1 MFESCLPGFE
11 PQFGPLLGP
20 GNSGKP
26 FNLFHKPRIIC
37 VSAKA
42 TGGTAGLIKVEGL
55 FVSGKLQMLCEF
67 YSVLPASFTSSQ
79 KAEGWEG
86 AAPDQKSPEL
96 GG

>member
-26 FNLFHKPRIIC
+26 FNLFHKPRIKC

-67 YSVLPASFTSSQ
+67 YSVLPASLTFFT
-79 KAEGWEG
+79 
-86 AAPDQKSPEL
+86 KS
-96 GG
+96 